1 MSDSPTPVDPAHP
14 PVPSGPHDQHE
25 PEEHESYLTEAEG
38 REVADIVGR
47 LGDDSATKAEKA
59 KQLAAL
65 SRLVGTRARRA
76 GASAVASGRMLGD
89 LLLEAAPHI
98 PIRDLETLSEHH
110 HGLTGEAL
118 AEALTK
124 NAVRA
129 TAGIGAAGGA
139 LAAAEWAAAP
149 LLVTVP
155 LEVVVETVA
164 VAAVEVKLVGG
175 CTRSTA
181 STSPG
186 PAPRG
191 PPRSPARGRADADRP
206 LRPWTIPSVL
216 GIAGRQQLGKRMLTR
231 FARNLGPFI
240 PFLVGAVVGARVN
253 SVETTRLGAQ
263 MRTDLRRVAAEK
275 ESIRASLNGA
285 GGSQSSISTR
295 FGAVRRSMAT
305 LTTAIAAAVLAA
317 EIRCGRAAGPG
328 RSHAEARCRSP
339 WCRRAP

>member
-164 VAAVEVKLVGG
+164 VAAVEVKLVGELHAVYG
-175 CTRSTA
+175 VDVPGSGAQRATA
-181 STSPG
+181 FAGSWASR
-186 PAPRG
+186 RG
-191 PPRSPARGRADADRP
+191 IDP

-231 FARNLGPFI
+231 FARNLGTLI

-275 ESIRASLNGA
+275 ESIPPQA
-285 GGSQSSISTR
+285 
-295 FGAVRRSMAT
+295 
-305 LTTAIAAAVLAA
+305 
-317 EIRCGRAAGPG
+317 
-328 RSHAEARCRSP
+328 
-339 WCRRAP
+339 

>member
-14 PVPSGPHDQHE
+14 AVPSGPHEQHE
-25 PEEHESYLTEAEG
+25 PEAHESYLTEAEG

-47 LGDDSATKAEKA
+47 LGDDSASKAEKA

-139 LAAAEWAAAP
+139 LAA
-149 LLVTVP
+149 
-155 LEVVVETVA
+155 
-164 VAAVEVKLVGG
+164 
-175 CTRSTA
+175 
-181 STSPG
+181 
-186 PAPRG
+186 
-191 PPRSPARGRADADRP
+191 
-206 LRPWTIPSVL
+206 
-216 GIAGRQQLGKRMLTR
+216 
-231 FARNLGPFI
+231 
-240 PFLVGAVVGARVN
+240 
-253 SVETTRLGAQ
+253 
-263 MRTDLRRVAAEK
+263 
-275 ESIRASLNGA
+275 
-285 GGSQSSISTR
+285 
-295 FGAVRRSMAT
+295 
-305 LTTAIAAAVLAA
+305 
-317 EIRCGRAAGPG
+317 
-328 RSHAEARCRSP
+328 
-339 WCRRAP
+339 